1 MARVTIEDCLEN
13 VSDHF
18 ALVHL
23 ASKRFRQL
31 QQSNSSDP
39 SKPAQTLVESDNKF
53 AVTALR
59 EIAAG
64 KIVFREDVDAHM
76 HHHAEQAKLNHV
88 ADRGDFDQGND

>member
-1 MARVTIEDCLEN
+1 MARVTIEDCLEH

-23 ASKRFRQL
+23 ATKRFRQL
-31 QQSNSSDP
+31 QQPADP
-39 SKPAQTLVESDNKF
+39 SKPPQFLVESDNKF

-64 KIVFREDVDAHM
+64 KVNFRENVSEHM
-76 HHHAEQAKLNHV
+76 HVYAEQAKLKHV
-88 ADRGDFDQGND
+88 ADRTDFEAGE